1 MTIDYINY
9 TADIFHSP
17 LPTTTTT
24 TTVVHSSFTDCKYK
38 AKVQLASQW
47 QGIMVNAVNGFS
59 KLSDILNWVST

>member
-1 MTIDYINY
+1 MTIDYINQ

-17 LPTTTTT
+17 LPTATTT
-24 TTVVHSSFTDCKYK
+24 TTVVHGSFTDCKYK

-47 QGIMVNAVNGFS
+47 QGIMFNAVNGFS